1 MHFDF
6 TAVWER
12 LNQPVA
18 LEFAWWQWAVIAAI
32 CLFLVVPRELWKITG
47 LYSTLIHELG
57 HITLALLTGRMVMGL
72 RLGWDHSGEVVSR
85 GRGRISAVLS
95 GICGYPAPLW
105 ASALMFWAASTGYA
119 GRALGVYALFFILA
133 LLFARNWPA
142 FAVCS
147 ASAVVAVAVVALAP
161 AAAYL
166 YLVLLIAGFLLLAGI
181 KDFFKLLAVHVRH
194 RGRLGQS
201 DAFLIA
207 QATGTFASLWLV
219 VITLLGAAGAWWASS
234 SLLVLL

>member
-1 MHFDF
+1 MNHY
-6 TAVWER
+6 V
-12 LNQPVA
+12 Q
-18 LEFAWWQWAVIAAI
+18 I
-32 CLFLVVPRELWKITG
+32 LFYLQHKLLDHTIP
-47 LYSTLIHELG
+47 S
-57 HITLALLTGRMVMGL
+57 LLT
-72 RLGWDHSGEVVSR
+72 
-85 GRGRISAVLS
+85 
-95 GICGYPAPLW
+95 
-105 ASALMFWAASTGYA
+105 
-119 GRALGVYALFFILA
+119 
-133 LLFARNWPA
+133 

-147 ASAVVAVAVVALAP
+147 ASAVAAVAVVVLAP